1 MPRKPNKALRLAV
14 PLALFFIGMG
24 VVWAVFQ
31 STRATPSPQPQSAPS
46 PTPQTEPEQPSTE
59 PSPTQAQPR
68 QPAVPALD
76 PQRLE
81 GIRAEIFGDVAPFG
95 TLGSLD
101 PSTGLLLHAAFSPN
115 GVGIAELHLAEY
127 YETVRRQK
135 HVLLQSE
142 RVWPADAPAYRTAPF
157 SLAQVVIDGRTV
169 LLMDD
174 AVGPEGPT
182 PYWREVPGG
191 SPQRRAFEAFILDA
205 TGERIARVVREFE
218 VSPDSH
224 ELILRQRVE
233 NLTHAAFEAS
243 IRHYGPVDLP
253 LDRHSYG
260 GDKRRVRFGYLLS
273 PNPTDP
279 SRDRAVLAEEFIL
292 GRGDGPILGP
302 RDPATREHAL
312 VHAIWPNDKSRDRG
326 YRLSWVGL
334 TNRYFGVSLH
344 PVFDPAAPD
353 PDKTLAD
360 VATIYRVLFTDGVS
374 PRDRTMA
381 LFAESATKTVP
392 PGGAAG
398 FAVGVYAGPLDRD
411 IISAEPRL
419 RSLSLS
425 RLVVYQFSTIG
436 PCAWCTFAWLAS
448 LLLWILDALHLVVH
462 DWALAIILLVVV
474 VRTTLHPVTKWSQV
488 RIQRFS
494 KQMQALAPKQKAI
507 QEKYGGDRKKMQEE
521 MTRLWREEGINPA
534 GALGCLPMFLQ
545 TPVWIALYAM
555 LFFDFNLRHQ
565 PAFFGVFQ
573 WITGGRWLFLADLA
587 EPDSAIPLGG
597 SFNVP
602 VLSTMLMMGAIS
614 SINLLPVVLG
624 FVFYVHQKYLT
635 PPSTTLT
642 PEQETQQKIM
652 KVMMVVLFPL
662 LMYAAPS
669 GLAIYFIANST
680 LAIVENKF
688 IRRHIDRLDARKD
701 AETTAR
707 RRSARGTGGGLV
719 ERFRAAYEAQK
730 DAVQKARAAEAR
742 RERQLRPAKD
752 SRETVRRYKKKR

>member
-14 PLALFFIGMG
+14 PLVLLFIGMG
-24 VVWAVFQ
+24 IVWAVFN
-31 STRATPSPQPQSAPS
+31 STRTSS
-46 PTPQTEPEQPSTE
+46 PTPRQPQTAPAPDPQAASEPAAPST
-59 PSPTQAQPR
+59 PAPQTTQPAQPT
-68 QPAVPALD
+68 LE

-81 GIRAEIFGDVAPFG
+81 GIRAEIFDEVAPFG

-101 PSTGLLLHAAFSPN
+101 PSTGLLLHVAFSPN
-115 GVGIAELHLAEY
+115 GVGIAELRLAEY
-127 YETVRRQK
+127 YETVRRK
-135 HVLLQSE
+135 EHVLLQSE
-142 RVWPADAPAYRTAPF
+142 RAWPIDAPAYRTAPF
-157 SLAQVVIDGRTV
+157 SLAQVTISGKTI

-174 AVGPEGPT
+174 AVPPEGPT
-182 PYWREVPGG
+182 RYWREVPGG
-191 SPQRRAFEAFILDA
+191 SSQRRAFEAFILDA
-205 TGERIARVVREFE
+205 AGERIARIVREFE
-218 VSPDSH
+218 VSPTSH

-233 NLTHAAFEAS
+233 NLTDAAFEAS

-253 LDRHSYG
+253 RDRLSYG

-273 PNPTDP
+273 PNPSDP
-279 SRDRAVLAEEFIL
+279 SRDRTVLAEEFIL
-292 GRGDGPILGP
+292 GRGDSPILGP
-302 RDPATREHAL
+302 KDPATRDHLL
-312 VHAIWPNDKSRDRG
+312 VHQIWPNDKSAERG

-334 TNRYFGVSLH
+334 TNRYFGISLH
-344 PVFDPAAPD
+344 PIFDPAAPT

-360 VATIYRVLFTDGVS
+360 VAVLYRVLFTDGVS
-374 PRDRTMA
+374 ASDRTMA
-381 LFAESATKTVP
+381 IFAESAKKTVP
-392 PGGAAG
+392 PAGAAD
-398 FAVGVYAGPLDRD
+398 FALGVYAGPLDRD

-419 RSLSLS
+419 KSLSLT

-448 LLLWILDALHLVVH
+448 LLLWILDALHFLVH

-507 QEKYGGDRKKMQEE
+507 QEKYGNDRKKMQEE
-521 MTRLWREEGINPA
+521 MTKLWREEGVNPA

-545 TPVWIALYAM
+545 MPVWIALYAM

-573 WITGGRWLFLADLA
+573 WITGGNWLFLADLA
-587 EPDSAIPLGG
+587 EPDNAIPLGVA
-597 SFNVP
+597 FKIP
-602 VLSTMLMMGAIS
+602 LLSTMLMMGAIS
-614 SINLLPVVLG
+614 SINLLPILLG

-642 PEQETQQKIM
+642 PEQETQQKVM

-669 GLAIYFIANST
+669 GLAIYFIANSS
-680 LAIVENKF
+680 LAIVESKF
-688 IRRHIDRLDARKD
+688 IRRHIEKLDAKKA
-701 AETTAR
+701 AETPAR
-707 RRSARGTGGGLV
+707 RKPARGAAGGLV

-730 DAVQKARAAEAR
+730 EAVQKARAAEAK
-742 RERQLRPAKD
+742 RERQLRPAKEPRD
-752 SRETVRRYKKKR
+752 QHRRYKKKR